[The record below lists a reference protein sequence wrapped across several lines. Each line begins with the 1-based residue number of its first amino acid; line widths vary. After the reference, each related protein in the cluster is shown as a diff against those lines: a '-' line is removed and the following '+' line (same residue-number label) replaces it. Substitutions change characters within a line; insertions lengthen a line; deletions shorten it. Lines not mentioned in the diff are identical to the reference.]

1 LCPWNSWNS
10 LSENIK
16 ATDKLRSEQAGL
28 YWGACKHSGMGD
40 NEYDLKVVRYDQPL
54 SRKRWQFTSR
64 DEYIRLAK
72 AKGE

>member
-1 LCPWNSWNS
+1 
-10 LSENIK
+10 
-16 ATDKLRSEQAGL
+16 
-28 YWGACKHSGMGD
+28 MGD